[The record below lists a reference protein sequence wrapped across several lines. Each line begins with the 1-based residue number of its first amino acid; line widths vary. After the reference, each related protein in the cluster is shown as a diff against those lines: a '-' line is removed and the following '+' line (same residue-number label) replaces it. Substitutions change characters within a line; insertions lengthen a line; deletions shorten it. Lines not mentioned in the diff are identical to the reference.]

1 MGPVS
6 SSLIFDPLSL
16 KEKQAS
22 EGREMKTVLWKWKKK
37 IFCSH
42 DNSLSSEFLPP
53 GELLDPEHLGGMF
66 QKEPEKLF
74 KK

>member
-1 MGPVS
+1 MEM
-6 SSLIFDPLSL
+6 
-16 KEKQAS
+16 EK
-22 EGREMKTVLWKWKKK
+22 KKK